1 MCAFVE
7 DTFSLKAAL
16 VVVVP
21 GMTEMLTRVVGW
33 IVCGLDGCRGCCSIQ
48 SLCLTDSNRGWREEL
63 RASEDIDQQNTDT
76 ERIVEGNV
84 IKTAAFMHQI
94 NH

>member
-1 MCAFVE
+1 MCGLVE
-7 DTFSLKAAL
+7 DTFSLKAAQ

-48 SLCLTDSNRGWREEL
+48 SLYLTDSNRAGREAL
-63 RASEDIDQQNTDT
+63 RASEEIDQQDIDT
-76 ERIVEGNV
+76 ERAVEGKCPQNCSLY
-84 IKTAAFMHQI
+84 ALD
-94 NH
+94 